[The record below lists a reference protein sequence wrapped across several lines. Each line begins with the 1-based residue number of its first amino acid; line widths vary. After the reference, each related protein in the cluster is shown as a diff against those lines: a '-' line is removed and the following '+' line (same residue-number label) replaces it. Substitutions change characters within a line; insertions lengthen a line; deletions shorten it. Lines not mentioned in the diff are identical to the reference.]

1 MNLILLF
8 LSAAIVNNFVLT
20 RFLGICSFIGVSK
33 RLESSVSM
41 GLAVVF
47 VLTLSSAVTH
57 MIYTQVLVR
66 TGLEYLHII
75 AFILIIAA
83 LVQAVEIFLKRV
95 SPTLYSSL
103 GVYLPL
109 ITTNCAIIGAVLINM
124 NEGFTFFES
133 VIHATGAGI
142 GYLIAIVL
150 FAGIRERIE
159 RCDVPK
165 AFRGFPIALISAGLM
180 SIAFLGF
187 AGLIQ

>member
-8 LSAAIVNNFVLT
+8 LSAAIVNNFVMT

-33 RLESSVSM
+33 KLESSVSM
-41 GLAVVF
+41 GIAVAF

-66 TGLEYLHII
+66 AGLEYLHII

-83 LVQAVEIFLKRV
+83 LVQAVEIFLRKV
-95 SPTLYSSL
+95 SPTLHSSL

-109 ITTNCAIIGAVLINM
+109 ISTNCAIIGAVLINM
-124 NEGFTFFES
+124 NENFTFFQS
-133 VIHATGAGI
+133 VIHAAGAGV
-142 GYLIAIVL
+142 GYLIAIVV

-159 RCDVPK
+159 RCNVPK
-165 AFRGFPIALISAGLM
+165 AFKGFPIALISAGLM